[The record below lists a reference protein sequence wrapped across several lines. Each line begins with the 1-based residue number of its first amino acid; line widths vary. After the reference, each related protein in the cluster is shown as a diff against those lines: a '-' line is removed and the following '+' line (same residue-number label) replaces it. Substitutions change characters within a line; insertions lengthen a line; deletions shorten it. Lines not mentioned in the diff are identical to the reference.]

1 MYSVASYVVTTHIFI
16 GITAPQCQL
25 SDVTPNMKFY
35 QDYLKQKYNALEFA
49 SPDEMLDCFSPQY
62 IELILKKG
70 NSRIPIRQRRDT
82 ISRTGGKNTGVEVS
96 DSEYVTLSEALDVK
110 GQKKKIV
117 MIEGGPGMG
126 KTTLAINICKCWAK
140 DELLQ
145 GYNAVILLTL
155 RDPEIQASKTIG
167 DLLLIPSDK
176 IRGSVLEEIIQ
187 SHGERICF
195 ILEGLDELPNH
206 LQNSPLFTKL
216 TEKLSK
222 CMLIYT
228 CRPSSS
234 FLSVRASQTI
244 RINGFTEESVDEYIS
259 NTFENEPEMAL
270 ELKSQVHNNPEV
282 MKVLHIPINVAII
295 CLIFFHYL
303 KLPNRLTELYTLLC
317 LRLILRHIV
326 KRTPNVEQIETLCLL
341 NDLPGEISAEFSQ
354 LCYVAYK
361 GICDEKIIFSSADLH
376 DMGIIENQISGL
388 GLLLVAP
395 STSVYGMKKSYN
407 FLHRT
412 LQEFCAAWHL
422 STVSTEEQMKLFNL
436 YLFNSEFMA
445 HRLGGISSDVIWKFY
460 SGITQLKDLNI
471 EKIMLPHGYNYVK
484 NKLIKLIEL
493 SYEADNKLLC
503 QNVSNYFKGVIDFS
517 YELLDSNYNIN
528 SLEYFLSQ
536 YQGNIEYITFG
547 SFYNAN
553 DKIFKLVVSSLETV
567 LILKNNDLVFNVS
580 LSGISARSFS
590 ALANLL
596 SGHQHHIVE
605 LYFDG
610 FCKEHLY
617 LLPQMLC
624 SNKILKVLC
633 IKHSSLGCEGANC
646 LANCKNLH
654 LQELRLS
661 FCKLG
666 GPDEID
672 KRSYEM
678 LKMLGFPFCELTS
691 GVDQIGKMLS
701 RNSSILYID
710 LSYNNIDDD
719 GVERLVHH
727 LKDNRTLQSLDLSGN
742 QITPF
747 SAIYLR
753 EIVNNLLCIKLSNNR
768 SLGHVGI
775 YLILESI
782 TVPMRRIDL
791 WGREASYCYKSF
803 AAILDKVKSICFT
816 IPEDHEGCK
825 VICKALVN
833 VKMLKQL
840 EICGMNNLNHHNILN
855 AVEQNNNINTLD
867 INYANFTD
875 EHGADLAKFIK
886 NNKSLSALLVS
897 CSKLSSKG
905 LLLIADALTENTSI
919 TTMEVSNGVFDHVSP
934 SCVLEFLYEL
944 KQADTLKWLG
954 LWTNVELPFCSLS
967 DNQIEFYRKVN
978 ALIQQIN
985 YSRNIKGI
993 DPLELEIENYL

>member
-1 MYSVASYVVTTHIFI
+1 MHVRRYNAVTTQIVV

-25 SDVTPNMKFY
+25 SHVTPNMKFY
-35 QDYLKQKYNALEFA
+35 QDHLKHKYNALEFA
-49 SPDEMLDCFSPQY
+49 SADEMLDCFSPQY
-62 IELILKKG
+62 IELILIKD
-70 NSRIPIRQRRDT
+70 NNRIPIRQRRDT

-126 KTTLAINICKCWAK
+126 KTTLAINICKCWTK

-145 GYNAVILLTL
+145 SYDAVILLTL
-155 RDPEIQASKTIG
+155 RNPEIQASKTIG

-176 IRGSVLEEIIQ
+176 IKDSVLEEIIQ

-206 LQNSPLFTKL
+206 LQDSPLFTKL

-228 CRPSSS
+228 CRPSSCP
-234 FLSVRASQTI
+234 SVRASQTI
-244 RINGFTEESVDEYIS
+244 QINGFTEESVDEYIS

-282 MKVLHIPINVAII
+282 MKILHIPINVAII
-295 CLIFFHYL
+295 CLIFFYDF
-303 KLPNRLTELYTLLC
+303 KLPSRLTELYTLLC

-326 KRTPNVEQIETLCLL
+326 KRTPNVEQIKTLCSL
-341 NDLPGEISAEFSQ
+341 NDLPGKISAEFSQ

-361 GICDEKIIFSSADLH
+361 GVCDEKIIFSSVDLH
-376 DMGIIENQISGL
+376 NMGIIENQISGL

-395 STSVYGMKKSYN
+395 STSIYGMKKSYN
-407 FLHRT
+407 FLHMT

-422 STVSTEEQMKLFNL
+422 SKFSTEEQMKLFSF
-436 YLFNSEFMA
+436 YFNSKFA
-445 HRLGGISSDVIWKFY
+445 RGSLNGINSDIIWKFY
-460 SGITQLKDLNI
+460 SGITQLKDVNI
-471 EKIMLPHGYNYVK
+471 EKIIFPHEYALVK
-484 NKLIKLIEL
+484 KKLIKLIEL
-493 SYEADNKLLC
+493 SYEAGNDLLC
-503 QNVSNYFKGVIDFS
+503 QNVSNYFNGVIDLS
-517 YELLDSNYNIN
+517 YNLFDSNYNIN

-536 YQGNIEYITFG
+536 YQGNIEYIMFG
-547 SFYNAN
+547 SSYSSDDAN
-553 DKIFKLVVSSLETV
+553 NKKIFELIVSSLEKV

-605 LYFDG
+605 LYFEN

-624 SNKILKVLC
+624 SNKILKVLS
-633 IKHSSLGCEGANC
+633 IERSSLGCEGADC

-666 GPDEID
+666 GPDPIEKKGYEI
-672 KRSYEM
+672 
-678 LKMLGFPFCELTS
+678 LKMLGWSFCKLGTS
-691 GVDQIGKMLS
+691 GADQIGKMLS
-701 RNSSILYID
+701 QNSSILYID

-727 LKDNRTLQSLDLSGN
+727 LKDNRTLQSLDLRGN
-742 QITPF
+742 HMTPL

-768 SLGHVGI
+768 SFGHVGI

-782 TVPMRRIDL
+782 TVPMEHIDL
-791 WGREASYCYKSF
+791 CGREASYCYKSF
-803 AAILDKVKSICFT
+803 AAILDKVESISFT
-816 IPEDHEGCK
+816 IPEDYEGCK
-825 VICKALVN
+825 VICKALTN
-833 VKMLKQL
+833 AKMLEQL
-840 EICGMNNLNHHNILN
+840 EISGMSDWNHHDILN
-855 AVEQNNNINTLD
+855 AVEQNNNINTLK

-875 EHGADLAKFIK
+875 EHGAELAKFIK

-897 CSKLSSKG
+897 CSDELSSKG

-919 TTMEVSNGVFDHVSP
+919 TAMEINDYFNCVGENI
-934 SCVLEFLYEL
+934 VLEFLYEL
-944 KQADTLKWLG
+944 KQANTLQWLR
-954 LWTNVELPFCSLS
+954 LTVWMISLS
-967 DNQIEFYRKVN
+967 DNQIEFYRQLN
-978 ALIQQIN
+978 AFIQQIN
-985 YSRNIKGI
+985 YGRNIKGI
-993 DPLELEIENYL
+993 DPLELEINNFF